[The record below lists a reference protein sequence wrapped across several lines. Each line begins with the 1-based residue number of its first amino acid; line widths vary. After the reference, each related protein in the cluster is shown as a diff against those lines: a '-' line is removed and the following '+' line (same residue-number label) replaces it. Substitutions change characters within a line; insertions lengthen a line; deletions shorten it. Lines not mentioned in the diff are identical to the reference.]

1 MTHPQTSREVEAAGN
16 LIRLSEGASLVRM
29 HPRTLRRWIAQGK
42 LTGWRMPSGHIH
54 VDQRE
59 VLGLAQPMAT
69 DTALGTANEGV
80 A

>member
-1 MTHPQTSREVEAAGN
+1 MTQPHTSREATGN
-16 LIRLSEGASLVRM
+16 LIRLSEGAALVRM
-29 HPRTLRRWIAQGK
+29 HPRTLRRWIAQGR

-59 VLGLAQPMAT
+59 ILRLAQPMAA
-69 DTALGTANEGV
+69 DTAIGASDEGV